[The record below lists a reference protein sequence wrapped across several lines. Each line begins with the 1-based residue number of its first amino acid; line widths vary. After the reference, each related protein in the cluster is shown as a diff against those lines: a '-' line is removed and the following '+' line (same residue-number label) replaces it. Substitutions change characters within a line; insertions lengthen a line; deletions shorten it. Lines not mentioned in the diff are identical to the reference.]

1 MLRKTKIICTLGP
14 AVESE
19 EMMRKLIRAGMD
31 AARFNFS
38 HGDHEE
44 HLGRLNKLKAVRD
57 SMSRPVATIMDTKGP
72 EIRIKSLDVK
82 NISLEAGDT
91 FTLTTEDVVGNG
103 ERVAVTYPKLHEEVK
118 PGMEILIDDGLV
130 ALRVEEIQGSEIRC
144 TVENGGTLSANKSI
158 NIPGVHIH
166 LPALTEK
173 DISDIQFAVENDFD
187 FIAASF
193 IRRADDVRSIRE
205 VLHRFGGDNIQI
217 ISKIENQEGVDNI
230 DEILEVSDGIM
241 VARGDLGVEIPAAKV
256 PVLQKQIIRK
266 GLRSGKPIITAT
278 QMLDSMIRN
287 PVPPVLRCPT
297 WPTPFL
303 MAPAA

>member
-217 ISKIENQEGVDNI
+217 ISKIEKIGRAHV
-230 DEILEVSDGIM
+230 
-241 VARGDLGVEIPAAKV
+241 
-256 PVLQKQIIRK
+256 
-266 GLRSGKPIITAT
+266 
-278 QMLDSMIRN
+278 
-287 PVPPVLRCPT
+287 
-297 WPTPFL
+297 
-303 MAPAA
+303 